1 MRLSQDAAYI
11 HLEDIAIN
19 IESVR
24 DRANEMLWDSRDHMV
39 GAGWDEPR
47 WLDSIGQSL
56 VDCANEALECIE
68 GLDRWHEKVWAHVE
82 GGKAI
87 ALRSIKHAYKRLA
100 KAEECL

>member
-39 GAGWDEPR
+39 GAGWD
-47 WLDSIGQSL
+47 
-56 VDCANEALECIE
+56 
-68 GLDRWHEKVWAHVE
+68 
-82 GGKAI
+82 
-87 ALRSIKHAYKRLA
+87 
-100 KAEECL
+100 